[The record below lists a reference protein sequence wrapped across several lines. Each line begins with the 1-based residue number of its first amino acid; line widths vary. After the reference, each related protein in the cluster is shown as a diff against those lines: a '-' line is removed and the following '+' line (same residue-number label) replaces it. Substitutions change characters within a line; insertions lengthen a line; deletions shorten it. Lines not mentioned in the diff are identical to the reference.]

1 MTKPSDFILNSDY
14 LALSQTDSQEL
25 TAIFAPEHFD
35 GGYQN
40 TRTRDFTVNP
50 SQGAI
55 DMFLISLNGADY
67 VLGASLL
74 ERQYG
79 QGDPPYYYLEFLVM
93 RTSPTNIQVQLHE
106 ACYYPGGFDMPMQ
119 TVKVKVSSFKP
130 PNIF

>member
-1 MTKPSDFILNSDY
+1 MTKPSDFTLNSDY
-14 LALSQTDSQEL
+14 LALAQTDSQEL
-25 TAIFAPEHFD
+25 TAVFAPEHFD
-35 GGYQN
+35 PGQVV
-40 TRTRDFTVNP
+40 RTYNFTVNP

-93 RTSPTNIQVQLHE
+93 RTSPTNIQVQMHE
-106 ACYYPGGFDMPMQ
+106 YNNYTGGVSLPMQ